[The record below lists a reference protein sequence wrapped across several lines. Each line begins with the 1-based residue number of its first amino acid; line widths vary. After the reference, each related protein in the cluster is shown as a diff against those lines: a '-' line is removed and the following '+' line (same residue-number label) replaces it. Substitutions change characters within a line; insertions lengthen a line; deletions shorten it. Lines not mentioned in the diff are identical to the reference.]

1 MTVFEAYITNLG
13 KYAEGQLVGETLKFP
28 ATTEE
33 VQSLLKNIGVDGVL
47 YEEFF
52 ITAFDGDVMGL
63 YDYLTEYENLDELN
77 HLAHLI
83 SELDSDEIETL
94 EAALNKGDHT
104 SSVEDIINLVH
115 NLDCYDL
122 HPGVTDDETLG
133 RINLLGMLALAL
145 FLIASDNPIQTV
157 LFILAVWSIVLV
169 LSLLAFYFS
178 RKKYLN
184 KLLNM
189 TEQLEERYLLP
200 EIMQVPERADEQV
213 FYQIMKM
220 AEKSMLERIGE
231 VQRER
236 REYKEYIEQWIHE
249 VKTPITAMKLLCE
262 NNRSPFSREVLAE
275 LENINQYTE
284 QALYYAR
291 SEHTEKDYSVREV
304 NLCDVVH
311 SAIADNKYLLRQS
324 NISIQID
331 DIETKVYTDEKWVRF
346 ILNQIIGN
354 AIKYHAEQPIL
365 HFGATKTNDKIV
377 LSISDNG
384 IGIPKS
390 DLPRIFEK
398 GFTGQNGRTGKNST
412 GIGLY
417 LCKRLCDKLGIGLTA
432 YSENRGTTIS
442 LIFQM
447 NDFIIG
453 VQG

>member
-1 MTVFEAYITNLG
+1 MSG
-13 KYAEGQLVGETLKFP
+13 KQY
-28 ATTEE
+28 
-33 VQSLLKNIGVDGVL
+33 LKNQLPVIL
-47 YEEFF
+47 
-52 ITAFDGDVMGL
+52 
-63 YDYLTEYENLDELN
+63 
-77 HLAHLI
+77 
-83 SELDSDEIETL
+83 
-94 EAALNKGDHT
+94 
-104 SSVEDIINLVH
+104 
-115 NLDCYDL
+115 
-122 HPGVTDDETLG
+122 
-133 RINLLGMLALAL
+133 INLLGMLALAL

-291 SEHTEKDYSVREV
+291 SEHAEKDYSVREV

-324 NISIQID
+324 NMSIQID
-331 DIETKVYTDEKWVRF
+331 DLQHHRYSGGGRRILSSLCMEAEPHDRRF
-346 ILNQIIGN
+346 CYEFQ
-354 AIKYHAEQPIL
+354 
-365 HFGATKTNDKIV
+365 FGIRGVQCPASAV
-377 LSISDNG
+377 VQGEAS
-384 IGIPKS
+384 
-390 DLPRIFEK
+390 
-398 GFTGQNGRTGKNST
+398 GQYRTGFSP
-412 GIGLY
+412 Y
-417 LCKRLCDKLGIGLTA
+417 
-432 YSENRGTTIS
+432 
-442 LIFQM
+442 
-447 NDFIIG
+447 
-453 VQG
+453 V